1 MRILRTPDSCF
12 EGLEGYDFAPH
23 YTEIADADGTPI
35 RIHHIDEGPRDGPPV
50 LLMHGNPTWAYL
62 YRKMIPVLA
71 AAGCRVMAVDLVGC
85 GRSDKPSEKHDY
97 TLARHYDWI
106 ARWLAALDL
115 KGLTLFCQD
124 WGGTIGLAQVANT
137 PERFDRV
144 IACNTGVPAG
154 EGGNEMLRN
163 WLAMM
168 AVLPEF
174 PFDGVMQG
182 GMTVPLTPAMMAAY
196 KAPFPEP
203 AYQAGIVAFPQLIA
217 IFEDNPGVPLNR
229 EIREKL
235 KRFDKPFLTVWGG
248 KDMVTPGGDRRLQR
262 EIPGTAGQAHL
273 HLPEAGHFLQE
284 DAPDEAVQAILS
296 FMGR

>member
-1 MRILRTPDSCF
+1 
-12 EGLEGYDFAPH
+12 
-23 YTEIADADGTPI
+23 
-35 RIHHIDEGPRDGPPV
+35 
-50 LLMHGNPTWAYL
+50 
-62 YRKMIPVLA
+62 
-71 AAGCRVMAVDLVGC
+71 
-85 GRSDKPSEKHDY
+85 
-97 TLARHYDWI
+97 
-106 ARWLAALDL
+106 
-115 KGLTLFCQD
+115 
-124 WGGTIGLAQVANT
+124 
-137 PERFDRV
+137 
-144 IACNTGVPAG
+144 
-154 EGGNEMLRN
+154 
-163 WLAMM
+163 MM

-217 IFEDNPGVPLNR
+217 IFEDNPGVPMNR

-262 EIPGTAGQAHL
+262 EIPGTAGQAHV

-284 DAPDEAVQAILS
+284 DAPVEAVQAILS